1 MHNIVFLLQILVS
14 FFPDCS
20 CKSKSMSNMFAGIQ
34 LTVL

>member
-1 MHNIVFLLQILVS
+1 MHNIVFLLQIVVS

-20 CKSKSMSNMFAGIQ
+20 FKSKSMSNMFAGIQ

>member
-1 MHNIVFLLQILVS
+1 MHSIVFLLQIVVS
-14 FFPDCS
+14 FFPDCP